1 MGSCWIM
8 VFNVIIF
15 TRHTAKYKTD
25 WKSQKRLSQPN
36 TLGLPMWSL
45 GQWKLRLSYSK
56 RGR

>member
-1 MGSCWIM
+1 M